1 MKSGPN
7 FDENNVL
14 ELLTQGDTNA
24 FTEIYN
30 KYWRTLIALA
40 YSHTKDKFLA
50 EEIVQEVFLSLW
62 NKKGAIKINSLS
74 AYLGTA
80 VKFSIFKFH
89 HRETLHS
96 GVKEKIMKSAAS
108 AELQDD
114 LFDYKFLQ
122 EYVNGIVDQLP
133 EKCRL
138 VYKLSREKE
147 MSVREIAQEM
157 HISEKTVEGHLTK
170 ALRVL
175 RLNLKEIMI
184 LVFLIRHF

>member
-1 MKSGPN
+1 MKSCAIS
-7 FDENNVL
+7 DENQML
-14 ELLTQGDTNA
+14 ELLARGDTNA

-30 KYWRTLIALA
+30 KYWRILIALA

-62 NKKGAIKINSLS
+62 HKKAAVKINSLS

-80 VKFSIFKFH
+80 VKFSVFKFY
-89 HRETLHS
+89 HRETTYS
-96 GVKEKIMKSAAS
+96 GIKEKIMKSAAS
-108 AELQDD
+108 AALQDD

-122 EYVNGIVDQLP
+122 EFVNGIVEQLP

-138 VYKLSREKE
+138 VYKFSREKG
-147 MSVREIAQEM
+147 MSIREIAQEM
-157 HISEKTVEGHLTK
+157 DISEKTVEGHLTK

-175 RLNLKEIMI
+175 RLNLKEIML
-184 LVFLIRHF
+184 LVFLIRRF